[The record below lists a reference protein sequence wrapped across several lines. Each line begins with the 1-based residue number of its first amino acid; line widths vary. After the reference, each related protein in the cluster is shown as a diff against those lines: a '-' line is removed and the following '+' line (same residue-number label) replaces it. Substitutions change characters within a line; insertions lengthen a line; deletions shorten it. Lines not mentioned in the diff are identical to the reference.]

1 MILFIVFLKFV
12 VVECTCKQSMART
25 IYIKI
30 YLKNKKIYMKK
41 GLIMKSANK
50 SKSQNDNAI
59 FINIKN
65 QYQDFLF
72 DLNKKNFFLF
82 IFDD

>member
-1 MILFIVFLKFV
+1 
-12 VVECTCKQSMART
+12 MART